1 MRRPAPRLNRTAR
14 RAVPTLDPL
23 GSPSAESPCARHRGL
38 GECPPSYYPP
48 TCCYIGTIRTKT
60 LWFSWPFSDCI
71 GEENVSHRGT
81 EFTARRSRN
90 PRALNHGFTPMDTDG
105 KVRFPDPTGNGSE
118 FLFRRRVQQRLLRAS
133 ASLRENRLFLLSF
146 SIPTSPSRSPA
157 EAQGCGELSGFSME
171 TGRFPPSVFNGVEK
185 SAAQRGKRWQVIF
198 RFPRPFPSG
207 IRKSEGRAVSPRPS
221 GFEYGCTGRRSSR
234 ESGGSTF

>member
-1 MRRPAPRLNRTAR
+1 
-14 RAVPTLDPL
+14 
-23 GSPSAESPCARHRGL
+23 
-38 GECPPSYYPP
+38 
-48 TCCYIGTIRTKT
+48 
-60 LWFSWPFSDCI
+60 
-71 GEENVSHRGT
+71 
-81 EFTARRSRN
+81 
-90 PRALNHGFTPMDTDG
+90 MDTDG

-157 EAQGCGELSGFSME
+157 EAQGCGELSVFFME

-198 RFPRPFPSG
+198 RILKTRTKKTKWTDSSTKGPNEIPILVNPIKNLSYPSWIWTWDVEISKG
-207 IRKSEGRAVSPRPS
+207 SFLAVFW
-221 GFEYGCTGRRSSR
+221 GEMG
-234 ESGGSTF
+234 

>member
-1 MRRPAPRLNRTAR
+1 MGICPSSGNYLLRRSLTCLNRGVVWQR
-14 RAVPTLDPL
+14 LLEYGIDPFPLLSMNLRALREKNPIPL
-23 GSPSAESPCARHRGL
+23 
-38 GECPPSYYPP
+38 
-48 TCCYIGTIRTKT
+48 
-60 LWFSWPFSDCI
+60 
-71 GEENVSHRGT
+71 T
-81 EFTARRSRN
+81 EFLARRSRN
-90 PRALNHGFTPMDTDG
+90 PRALNHGFTPMDTEG
-105 KVRFPDPTGNGSE
+105 KVRFPDPAGNGSE

-198 RFPRPFPSG
+198 RFPRPY
-207 IRKSEGRAVSPRPS
+207 SENAHKKDEVDG
-221 GFEYGCTGRRSSR
+221 
-234 ESGGSTF
+234 

>member
-1 MRRPAPRLNRTAR
+1 
-14 RAVPTLDPL
+14 
-23 GSPSAESPCARHRGL
+23 
-38 GECPPSYYPP
+38 
-48 TCCYIGTIRTKT
+48 
-60 LWFSWPFSDCI
+60 
-71 GEENVSHRGT
+71 
-81 EFTARRSRN
+81 
-90 PRALNHGFTPMDTDG
+90 MDTEG
-105 KVRFPDPTGNGSE
+105 KVRFPDPAGNGSE

-133 ASLRENRLFLLSF
+133 ASLRENCLFLLSF

-207 IRKSEGRAVSPRPS
+207 IRKLKAGRFRRDRRALNVVVQDGDLSEKAGDRHSENAHKKDEVD
-221 GFEYGCTGRRSSR
+221 G
-234 ESGGSTF
+234 